1 MTKKILIVED
11 SPTLSDVLFDYLGN
25 EGYICHVIDNGL
37 LVENWVR
44 MYLPDM
50 ILLDVA
56 LPGKNGLDLCKALRE
71 FSNVPIIMITGR
83 AEEGDRLKGLN
94 NGADDYICKPFR
106 PREVVARVHAIF
118 RRVGPNYGVDI
129 DVDVGAGVTDKEK
142 PENDQFFHLD
152 DKRQKLYVHGEEITL
167 TSMQCN
173 ILHTLMSNEGV
184 ILSRDELMNNIYPD
198 NRIVS
203 HRTIDSH
210 IRELRKNIARLLPD
224 QDVIYAI
231 YAAGYKY
238 EAPI

>member
-11 SPTLSDVLFDYLGN
+11 NPTLSDVLSDYLGS
-25 EGYICHVIDNGL
+25 EGYTCHIIDNGS
-37 LVENWVR
+37 LVEDWVR
-44 MYLPDM
+44 MHSPNM

-56 LPGKNGLDLCKALRE
+56 LPGKNGLDLCKTLRE
-71 FSNVPIIMITGR
+71 FSKVPIVMITGR
-83 AEEGDRLKGLN
+83 AEEGDRLTGLN

-106 PREVVARVHAIF
+106 PREVVARVNAIF
-118 RRVGPNYGVDI
+118 RRVEPNYGVDVI
-129 DVDVGAGVTDKEK
+129 NKEES
-142 PENDQFFHLD
+142 ENNQFFLLD

-173 ILHTLMSNEGV
+173 ILSTLMSNEGV
-184 ILSRDELMNNIYPD
+184 ILSRDELMNSIYPD

-210 IRELRKNIARLLPD
+210 IRELRKNISRVLPD

>member
-1 MTKKILIVED
+1 MTKKVLIVED
-11 SPTLSDVLFDYLGN
+11 SPTLSDVLSDYLGN

-37 LVENWVR
+37 FVEDWVR
-44 MYLPDM
+44 MHLPDM
-50 ILLDVA
+50 ILLDVT

-83 AEEGDRLKGLN
+83 AEEGDRLKGLK

-118 RRVGPNYGVDI
+118 RRVEPNYGV
-129 DVDVGAGVTDKEK
+129 GVTDKGK
-142 PENDQFFHLD
+142 PENAPFFLLD

-184 ILSRDELMNNIYPD
+184 ILSRDELMNKIYPD

>member
-11 SPTLSDVLFDYLGN
+11 SPTLSDVLSDYLGSA
-25 EGYICHVIDNGL
+25 GYTCHVIDNGS
-37 LVENWVR
+37 LVEDWVKANS
-44 MYLPDM
+44 PNM

-56 LPGKNGLDLCKALRE
+56 LPGKDGLALCKALRE
-71 FSNVPIIMITGR
+71 FSKVPIIMITGR
-83 AEEGDRLKGLN
+83 AEEGDRLQGLN

-106 PREVVARVHAIF
+106 PREVVARVNAIF
-118 RRVGPNYGVDI
+118 RRVEPNYGVDN
-129 DVDVGAGVTDKEK
+129 EK
-142 PENDQFFHLD
+142 LENDNFFLLD

-173 ILHTLMSNEGV
+173 ILSTLMSNEGV
-184 ILSRDELMNNIYPD
+184 ILSRDELMNRIYPD

-210 IRELRKNIARLLPD
+210 IRELRKNIATVLPD

-238 EAPI
+238 EAPIAQSV

>member
-11 SPTLSDVLFDYLGN
+11 SPTLSDVLSDYLGS
-25 EGYICHVIDNGL
+25 EGYVCHVIDNGL
-37 LVENWVR
+37 LVESWVR
-44 MYLPDM
+44 THLPNM

-71 FSNVPIIMITGR
+71 FSQVPIIMITGR
-83 AEEGDRLKGLN
+83 AEEGDRLSGLN

-106 PREVVARVHAIF
+106 PREVVARVNAIF
-118 RRVGPNYGVDI
+118 RRVEPNYGVDA
-129 DVDVGAGVTDKEK
+129 VDKEK
-142 PENDQFFHLD
+142 PENDQFFLLD
-152 DKRQKLYVHGEEITL
+152 DKRQKLYVRGEEVTL

-173 ILHTLMSNEGV
+173 ILSTLMRNEGV
-184 ILSRDELMNNIYPD
+184 ILSRDELMNKIYPD

-210 IRELRKNIARLLPD
+210 IRELRKNIASLLPD

-238 EAPI
+238 EAPV